1 MTSRLLVNASPVAVS
16 SSRFSPSHKRFWTCV
31 FRSAVPLFPLFSV
44 LHGAAEKRA
53 ALCVPFWRGT
63 VINLEPEKMTA
74 SGWAAL
80 RNLMLALN
88 VLTGSL
94 VVWT

>member
-1 MTSRLLVNASPVAVS
+1 MRRRLRLAVLGSRRLINDSGRVCFVRLSH
-16 SSRFSPSHKRFWTCV
+16 RFRC
-31 FRSAVPLFPLFSV
+31 FSV

-74 SGWAAL
+74 SGSAAL